1 VVTDHIRKPSNVV
14 LTGFMGTGKSTVG
27 RVLAIQ
33 LGYDWVDTDTVIESR
48 HGPITEIF
56 AANGEE
62 AFREMERSLARELAT
77 EGGLVISTGGR
88 MMLDPSIADLLGA
101 NGRVFCLVAGVDEVV
116 RRVAEPDDP
125 DRPLLAGGHPAD
137 QIAAL
142 LAEREEGYRRFEQ
155 VVTDGRTV
163 EEVVA
168 VLTCRLEEDVWQDRR
183 QPHDRD

>member
-1 VVTDHIRKPSNVV
+1 VVTDHIRKPPNVV

-27 RVLAIQ
+27 CVLAIQ
-33 LGYDWVDTDTVIESR
+33 LGYDWVDTDKVIESR
-48 HGPITEIF
+48 HGPIIEIF
-56 AANGEE
+56 ATNGEE

-88 MMLDPSIADLLGA
+88 MMLDRSVADLLGE
-101 NGRVFCLVAGVDEVV
+101 NGRVFCLVAAVDEVV

-137 QIAAL
+137 RIAAL

-163 EEVVA
+163 EEVVTDL
-168 VLTCRLEEDVWQDRR
+168 VCRLEEDA
-183 QPHDRD
+183 